1 MRKIGILGS
10 LSLGALMLVAF
21 TGPKA
26 KAANSVGLL
35 GSSMEGY
42 KVDTLSTDP
51 SFKANCYLIPSS
63 LNTQVA
69 PHYPDGSAI
78 EVYTD
83 AEDADDEYLYNA
95 FGTTLF
101 FPDIFDSGY
110 DYLFITDWSGDQGG
124 DLKVSSSFY
133 VPQIANATGKLFL
146 STSSQG
152 FTDGENTT
160 CSLTLGESF
169 DTQFLMYWNTGYCSN
184 FGTGDRFFSSA
195 GTYWSE
201 DEDGSIFFDIDQS
214 RLGFNYLEILD
225 KDSFFN
231 KYKLADTTPPT
242 FTSNDNYISNVSSP
256 LSREYILSTIKA
268 SDETDGACTPYIKET
283 NYVPNVLG
291 KYYMII
297 GAKDKSG
304 NEGTKNIWINV
315 VDIDAPTASV
325 KVFNAVNTT
334 KSSVDD
340 IIAKSIT
347 ASDNYFTSFKYSV
360 LSDNYS
366 ANYKV
371 AGNYEINVRITEARD
386 NGLYVDKTIRVE
398 NADKLAPTF
407 VTKPEVINAINNKLL
422 TTNEIIAKFK
432 ATDESS
438 NVAYSLVGYEN
449 YKNNYG
455 KAGTY
460 NLGIKATDTSGN
472 STEFNFNIKNADGIA
487 PTITGDGRMEVSY
500 TKKLSIDDII
510 KTLNASDE
518 SATNLV
524 INVVADNYSS
534 VYDTLGEH
542 QITFKTNDGVNDST
556 IFTKTIVVIDDVNP
570 VLVGPEKIEIS
581 NKEIDQ
587 LTEDEIKQKFSATD
601 KSDVALSLID
611 TNNYLTN
618 KGKVGE
624 YNFTITA
631 TDSSNNKS
639 SISFQIKVS
648 DEIAPVL
655 SINDSSYVIVL
666 QEGESLTIEQIKNI
680 LGQIGAIE
688 NVEEIE
694 NIESAYFETYSA
706 GEYECK
712 IQMKSGEVYRLAI
725 RNAARP
731 KTDEAPEEE
740 KVGFL
745 KKVWNAICSFFR
757 SIKRFFY
764 NLGSFVANIKEVFN
778 FESDVK
784 FIDRVKNAYHAWE
797 NKNKDTKE
805 PALEESS
812 EASSTLVSA

>member
-1 MRKIGILGS
+1 MRKIKIGILGS

-42 KVDTLSTDP
+42 KVDTLSTYP
-51 SFKANCYLIPSS
+51 TFKANCYLLPASY
-63 LNTQVA
+63 NTQVYGNEMENGA
-69 PHYPDGSAI
+69 KIKVDGNNQTFYNESGTAI
-78 EVYTD
+78 
-83 AEDADDEYLYNA
+83 
-95 FGTTLF
+95 LF
-101 FPDIFDSGY
+101 DNIFDSGF
-110 DYLFITDWSGDQGG
+110 DYLFITDWDTTQGG

-133 VPQIANATGKLFL
+133 VPQIANATGKLYL
-146 STSSQG
+146 ASASQG
-152 FTDGENTT
+152 FEADENGDA
-160 CSLTLGESF
+160 SITLGESF
-169 DTQFLMYWNTGYCSN
+169 DTQFNFGWSTGYCGN
-184 FGTGDRFFSSA
+184 FGMGDRFFSNA

-201 DEDGSIFFDIDQS
+201 DEDGSIHLDIDQVS
-214 RLGFNYLEILD
+214 LGFNYLEILG

-256 LSREYILSTIKA
+256 LTKEYILSTIKA
-268 SDETDGACTPYIKET
+268 SDETDGECTPYIKET

-291 KYYMII
+291 KYYMIV

-315 VDIDAPTASV
+315 VDVDAPTASV
-325 KVFNAVNTT
+325 RVFNAVNTT

-347 ASDNYFTSFKYSV
+347 ASDNYFTSFKYTV

-371 AGNYEINVRITEARD
+371 AGNYEIKVRITENRD
-386 NGLYVDKTIRVE
+386 NGLYVDKTITVK
-398 NADKLAPTF
+398 NTDKLAPTF
-407 VTKPEVINAINNKLL
+407 VTKPEVINATNNKLL

-438 NVAYSLVGYEN
+438 DVTYSLVGYEN

-460 NLGIKATDTSGN
+460 TLGIKAIDTSGN
-472 STEFNFNIKNADGIA
+472 STQFNFSINNADGIA
-487 PTITGDGRMEVSY
+487 PTITGESRMEVSY

-510 KTLNASDE
+510 KTLKASDE

-524 INVVADNYSS
+524 IKVVDDNYSS

-601 KSDVALSLID
+601 KSNVALSLID
-611 TNNYLTN
+611 SNNYLTN

-648 DEIAPVL
+648 DEIAPIL

-666 QEGESLTIEQIKNI
+666 QEGESLTMEQIKNI

-731 KTDEAPEEE
+731 KTDEAPDEE

>member
-1 MRKIGILGS
+1 MRKIKIGILGS

-21 TGPKA
+21 TGPKV
-26 KAANSVGLL
+26 KAASVGLL

-51 SFKANCYLIPSS
+51 DFKANCYLLPAGW
-63 LNTQVA
+63 NTSVSGEEMDNGA
-69 PHYPDGSAI
+69 SI
-78 EVYTD
+78 RVYGNNQM
-83 AEDADDEYLYNA
+83 LYNET
-95 FGTTLF
+95 GTAMLF
-101 FPDIFDSGY
+101 DNVFDSGF
-110 DYLFITDWSGDQGG
+110 DYLFITNWAGTQGG
-124 DLKVSSSFY
+124 DVKVSSAFY
-133 VPQIANATGKLFL
+133 VPQMANATGKLYL
-146 STSSQG
+146 TSASQG
-152 FTDGENTT
+152 FTADESTT

-169 DTQFLMYWNTGYCSN
+169 NTQFLMYWSTGYCS
-184 FGTGDRFFSSA
+184 FDSDRFFSSA

-201 DEDGSIFFDIDQS
+201 DEDGSIYFELPDGN
-214 RLGFNYLEILD
+214 LGFNYLEILD
-225 KDSFFN
+225 KESFFN

-256 LSREYILSTIKA
+256 LTKEYILSTIKA
-268 SDETDGACTPYIKET
+268 SDETDGECIPYIKET

-315 VDIDAPTASV
+315 VDVDAPTASV

-366 ANYKV
+366 ANYKA
-371 AGNYEINVRITEARD
+371 AGTYEIKVRITENRD

-407 VTKPEVINAINNKLL
+407 VTKPEVINTINNKLL
-422 TTNEIIAKFK
+422 STDEIIAKFK

-438 NVAYSLVGYEN
+438 TVTYSLIGYEN

-472 STEFNFNIKNADGIA
+472 STQFNFNIINADGIA
-487 PTITGDGRMEVSY
+487 PTITGEGRMEVSY

-510 KTLNASDE
+510 KTLKASDE

-524 INVVADNYSS
+524 INVVDNNYSS

-601 KSDVALSLID
+601 KSNVALSLID

-624 YNFTITA
+624 YNFSITA

-639 SISFQIKVS
+639 TISFQIKVS
-648 DEIAPVL
+648 DAIAPVL

-666 QEGESLTIEQIKNI
+666 QEGESLTMEQIKNI

-712 IQMKSGEVYRLAI
+712 VQMKSGEVYRLAI

-731 KTDEAPEEE
+731 KTEEAPEEE

-745 KKVWNAICSFFR
+745 KKVWNAICSFFK

-778 FESDVK
+778 FASDVK
-784 FIDRVKNAYHAWE
+784 FIDRVKNAYYAWE

-812 EASSTLVSA
+812 ETSTLASA

>member
-51 SFKANCYLIPSS
+51 SFEANCYLLPASY
-63 LNTQVA
+63 NTQIYGDEMENGA
-69 PHYPDGSAI
+69 KIKIDGNNKTFYNESGTAI
-78 EVYTD
+78 
-83 AEDADDEYLYNA
+83 
-95 FGTTLF
+95 LF
-101 FPDIFDSGY
+101 DNIFDSGY
-110 DYLFITDWSGDQGG
+110 DYLFITDWDTTQGG
-124 DLKVSSSFY
+124 NVKVSSSFY
-133 VPQIANATGKLFL
+133 VPQIANATGKLYL
-146 STSSQG
+146 ASASQG
-152 FTDGENTT
+152 FVADETGDA
-160 CSLTLGESF
+160 SLTLGESF
-169 DTQFLMYWNTGYCSN
+169 DTQFNFAWSTGYCSN

-231 KYKLADTTPPT
+231 KYKLSDTTPPT

-268 SDETDGACTPYIKET
+268 NDETDGACTPYIKET

-371 AGNYEINVRITEARD
+371 AGNYEIKVRITENRD

-472 STEFNFNIKNADGIA
+472 STEFNFNIINADGIA
-487 PTITGDGRMEVSY
+487 PTITGEGRMEVSY

-510 KTLNASDE
+510 KTLKASDE

-570 VLVGPEKIEIS
+570 LLVGPEKIEIS

-639 SISFQIKVS
+639 SINFQIKVS

-666 QEGESLTIEQIKNI
+666 QEGESLTMEQIKNI

-812 EASSTLVSA
+812 EASSTLASA

>member
-1 MRKIGILGS
+1 MKKKII
-10 LSLGALMLVAF
+10 F
-21 TGPKA
+21 
-26 KAANSVGLL
+26 LL
-35 GSSMEGY
+35 FCIGVFINLKCFAYYEPE
-42 KVDTLSTDP
+42 VD
-51 SFKANCYLIPSS
+51 KYAY
-63 LNTQVA
+63 
-69 PHYPDGSAI
+69 
-78 EVYTD
+78 
-83 AEDADDEYLYNA
+83 EDEISNECFNELQKE
-95 FGTTLF
+95 FITLF
-101 FPDIFDSGY
+101 QRKNIGGIIIPTKAIKFNYPSEVEGVFDIYFD
-110 DYLFITDWSGDQGG
+110 L
-124 DLKVSSSFY
+124 V
-133 VPQIANATGKLFL
+133 N
-146 STSSQG
+146 
-152 FTDGENTT
+152 
-160 CSLTLGESF
+160 
-169 DTQFLMYWNTGYCSN
+169 
-184 FGTGDRFFSSA
+184 GDRFLLYGNESIKGNLSYMMAFNNIFGSGYSILYYNLTNLKIIDSADFCFPNVDLRTMTLGIPFRPELNKNPDFDLEYPYTNISFNMNLYADNIKNSSNISISNRFGNVVSNEELLISANA
-195 GTYWSE
+195 GKIVNFEFEW
-201 DEDGSIFFDIDQS
+201 
-214 RLGFNYLEILD
+214 FNGTNINTDYNPMISGILLD
-225 KDSFFN
+225 AKDFIE
-231 KYKLADTTPPT
+231 KYNLNPLDTTPPT

-268 SDETDGACTPYIKET
+268 SDETDGVCSPYIKET

-371 AGNYEINVRITEARD
+371 AGNYEIKVRITENRD

-472 STEFNFNIKNADGIA
+472 STEFNFNIINADGIA

-510 KTLNASDE
+510 KTLKASDE

-524 INVVADNYSS
+524 IKVVADNYSS

-542 QITFKTNDGVNDST
+542 QITFKTNDGVNDSP

-601 KSDVALSLID
+601 KSNVALSLID

-712 IQMKSGEVYRLAI
+712 IQMKSGEVY
-725 RNAARP
+725 
-731 KTDEAPEEE
+731 
-740 KVGFL
+740 
-745 KKVWNAICSFFR
+745 
-757 SIKRFFY
+757 
-764 NLGSFVANIKEVFN
+764 NIKIKAN
-778 FESDVK
+778 KNQKKNKAS
-784 FIDRVKNAYHAWE
+784 FIDKILAFLISIWI
-797 NKNKDTKE
+797 KL
-805 PALEESS
+805 LEW
-812 EASSTLVSA
+812 LFKLIRK

>member
-1 MRKIGILGS
+1 MKKKIVFLLFCIS
-10 LSLGALMLVAF
+10 LFINFKCFAYYEPELEKYAYE
-21 TGPKA
+21 
-26 KAANSVGLL
+26 NEI
-35 GSSMEGY
+35 SSE
-42 KVDTLSTDP
+42 
-51 SFKANCYLIPSS
+51 S
-63 LNTQVA
+63 LNEL
-69 PHYPDGSAI
+69 HN
-78 EVYTD
+78 E
-83 AEDADDEYLYNA
+83 
-95 FGTTLF
+95 FTTLF
-101 FPDIFDSGY
+101 QRENIGGIIIPTKAIKFNYPSEAEGVFDVY
-110 DYLFITDWSGDQGG
+110 F
-124 DLKVSSSFY
+124 DLV
-133 VPQIANATGKLFL
+133 N
-146 STSSQG
+146 
-152 FTDGENTT
+152 
-160 CSLTLGESF
+160 
-169 DTQFLMYWNTGYCSN
+169 
-184 FGTGDRFFSSA
+184 GDRFSLHNNESIKANLSYMMAFNNIFGSGYSVLYYNLTNLKIIDSTDFTFPNVDLRTMTLGIPFRSELNKDPNFELEYPYENISFDMNLYANSKEIFS
-195 GTYWSE
+195 TNL
-201 DEDGSIFFDIDQS
+201 SISNRFGNVVSNEELLMNGYEGKVINYEFEW
-214 RLGFNYLEILD
+214 FNDTNINTDFNPMISGILLD
-225 KDSFFN
+225 AKSFIE
-231 KYKLADTTPPT
+231 KYNLNPLDTTPPT

-268 SDETDGACTPYIKET
+268 TDETDGECTPYIKET

-334 KSSVDD
+334 KSNVDD

-371 AGNYEINVRITEARD
+371 AGTYEIKVRITEDRD
-386 NGLYVDKTIRVE
+386 NGLYVDKTITVK

-438 NVAYSLVGYEN
+438 DVTYSLVGYEN

-455 KAGTY
+455 KAGAY

-472 STEFNFNIKNADGIA
+472 STEFNFSINNADGIA
-487 PTITGDGRMEVSY
+487 PTITGDSRMEVSY
-500 TKKLSIDDII
+500 TKKLSIDEII
-510 KTLNASDE
+510 KTLKASDE

-524 INVVADNYSS
+524 IKVVDDNYSS

-570 VLVGPEKIEIS
+570 LLVGPEKIEIS

-587 LTEDEIKQKFSATD
+587 LTEEEIKKKFSATD

-611 TNNYLTN
+611 SNNYLTN

-639 SISFQIKVS
+639 SINFQIKVS
-648 DEIAPVL
+648 DEIAPIL

-688 NVEEIE
+688 NIEEIE

-712 IQMKSGEVYRLAI
+712 IQMKSGEVY
-725 RNAARP
+725 
-731 KTDEAPEEE
+731 
-740 KVGFL
+740 
-745 KKVWNAICSFFR
+745 
-757 SIKRFFY
+757 
-764 NLGSFVANIKEVFN
+764 NIKIKAN
-778 FESDVK
+778 KNQKKNKIS
-784 FIDRVKNAYHAWE
+784 FIDKILTFLISLWIKLLGWLFKLLRK
-797 NKNKDTKE
+797 
-805 PALEESS
+805 
-812 EASSTLVSA
+812 